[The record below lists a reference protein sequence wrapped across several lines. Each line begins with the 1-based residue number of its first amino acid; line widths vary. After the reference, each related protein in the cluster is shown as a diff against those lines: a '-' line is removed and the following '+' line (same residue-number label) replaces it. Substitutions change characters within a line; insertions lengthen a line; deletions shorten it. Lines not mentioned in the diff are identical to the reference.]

1 MRELI
6 TEFERSNGYGV
17 KREGAKRGKTF
28 YQVSPKNI
36 RKRAERAGAVTP
48 DGAKVYAFDCRYPPC
63 GRPFKTTNPFLR
75 YCCDDHRT
83 IHLRMDDQDETRGGA
98 GRHRITNAGDGDGA
112 MR

>member
-17 KREGAKRGKTF
+17 RREGSARGKVY
-28 YQVSPKNI
+28 YQASPKNI
-36 RKRAERAGAVTP
+36 RKRAERAGE
-48 DGAKVYAFDCRYPPC
+48 GAEQARVYTFDCRYPPC
-63 GRPFKTTNPFLR
+63 NKPFKTTNPFLR

-83 IHLRMDDQDETRGGA
+83 IHLKMDDQDETRGGN
-98 GRHRITNAGDGDGA
+98 RSHRITNAGDGDGA